1 MADVHD
7 QATRRRNMAAI
18 RSRDTLPELTL
29 RRTLH
34 GLGYRYRLHVKGLP
48 GRPDIVL
55 PKHRAIVFVHGCF
68 FHMHQC
74 RAFKWPATRAEF
86 WRQKISAN
94 AARDRRTEA
103 KLMDQ
108 GWRVGIVW
116 ECSLRVPRNDVANRL
131 AKWLGSSRSR
141 IEL

>member
-7 QATRRRNMAAI
+7 PATRRRNMAAI
-18 RSRDTLPELTL
+18 RSRDTAPELKL
-29 RRTLH
+29 RKELH

-55 PKHRAIVFVHGCF
+55 PRHRAIVFVHGCF

-74 RAFKWPATRAEF
+74 HAFKWPKTRAEF

-94 AARDRRTEA
+94 AARDKTTEA
-103 KLMDQ
+103 TLVEQ

-116 ECSLRVPRNDVANRL
+116 ECSLRKPRNDVAARL
-131 AKWLGSSRSR
+131 SKWLRLNRTR